1 MAEPLIARIEDAIV
15 TALEAITTPIAVP
28 SVTRP
33 VRRGIDALPENYGI
47 ILTAEG
53 GQPADEH
60 SAPGNPPASARSQQF
75 KALMI
80 LRIVPAATEPFTALG
95 FRCLAAMAK
104 ALMADPQWTVDG
116 TRLAIDTRL
125 GDTALVG
132 AEDGSFDGVELTF
145 TVIYRTS
152 EQDWTSQQ

>member
-1 MAEPLIARIEDAIV
+1 MAEPLIARIEDAIA
-15 TALEAITTPIAVP
+15 TALAAITTPIAVP

-33 VRRGIDALPENYGI
+33 VRRGIEELPATYGI

-80 LRIVPAATEPFTALG
+80 LRIVAAATEPFTALG

-104 ALMADPQWTVDG
+104 ALMADPQWG
-116 TRLAIDTRL
+116 RLAIDTRL

-132 AEDGSFDGVELTF
+132 AEDGSFDGVELSF

-152 EQDWTSQQ
+152 EKDWTSQQ